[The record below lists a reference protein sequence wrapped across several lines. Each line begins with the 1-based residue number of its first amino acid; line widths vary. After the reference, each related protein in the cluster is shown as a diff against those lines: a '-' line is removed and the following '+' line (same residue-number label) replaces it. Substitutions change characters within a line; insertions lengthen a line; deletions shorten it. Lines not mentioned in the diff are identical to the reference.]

1 MATFHNTTTMNLPP
15 LPSYTL
21 SQQPP
26 LIAPI
31 PDKYLSLALP
41 IVAYWALSMVFHYI
55 DEFDLFPQYR
65 LHTPAEVL
73 KRNHVSRWEVV
84 RDVVIQQ
91 IVQTI
96 VGVGLAMTEPEHFI
110 GREEFDIAMWAQ
122 RLRLAQRYIP
132 AGLGVAGIDAVSLAQ
147 KAAPYSSALAGVL
160 SGGDY
165 TLVQVVDGIVTPAY
179 AGWELAVAK
188 IMYYVA
194 FPALQFFLAIL
205 IVDTW
210 QYFLHRAMH
219 MNKWLY
225 SEYILSDSRVLRA
238 NMSSHF
244 PLPSPPL
251 ICALCLRRFIQ
262 SSIRGIPS

>member
-1 MATFHNTTTMNLPP
+1 MATTSNSTTMNLPP
-15 LPSYTL
+15 LPPYIL

-26 LIAPI
+26 LISPI

-110 GREEFDIAMWAQ
+110 GREEYDIAMWAQ
-122 RLRLAQRYIP
+122 RLRLAQGYIP
-132 AGLGVAGIDAVSLAQ
+132 TGLGLAGIDTLSLAQ
-147 KAAPYSSALAGVL
+147 KAAPYSSALASTL

-165 TLVQVVDGIVTPAY
+165 TLTQVVDGTITPAY
-179 AGWELAVAK
+179 AEWELAAAK
-188 IMYYVA
+188 VMYYVA
-194 FPALQFFLAIL
+194 FPALQLFLAIL

-225 SEYILSDSRVLRA
+225 SEYILSDWRVIRA
-238 NMSSHF
+238 N
-244 PLPSPPL
+244 
-251 ICALCLRRFIQ
+251 
-262 SSIRGIPS
+262 

>member
-1 MATFHNTTTMNLPP
+1 
-15 LPSYTL
+15 
-21 SQQPP
+21 
-26 LIAPI
+26 
-31 PDKYLSLALP
+31 
-41 IVAYWALSMVFHYI
+41 MVFHYI

-91 IVQTI
+91 IVQTV

-122 RLRLAQRYIP
+122 RLRLAQRHIP
-132 AGLGVAGIDAVSLAQ
+132 AGLGVAGIDAMSLAQ
-147 KAAPYSSALAGVL
+147 KAAPYSSALASTL

-165 TLVQVVDGIVTPAY
+165 TVMQVVDGIVTPAY
-179 AGWELAVAK
+179 AGWELAIAK
-188 IMYYVA
+188 VMYYAA

-225 SEYILSDSRVLRA
+225 SE
-238 NMSSHF
+238 
-244 PLPSPPL
+244 
-251 ICALCLRRFIQ
+251 
-262 SSIRGIPS
+262 SI